1 MVVVVAT
8 IAAVEV
14 EVVEEK
20 SSCGVS
26 VVLSFVITRVDC
38 LVMDGDDEGRSEP
51 LGDERGEEASRGD
64 DALTSS
70 CPCS

>member
-1 MVVVVAT
+1 MVVAAT
-8 IAAVEV
+8 PAVEV
-14 EVVEEK
+14 EVIEER

-38 LVMDGDDEGRSEP
+38 LVMGGDNEDRGEP
-51 LGDERGEEASRGD
+51 LGDERGEEAGRGD